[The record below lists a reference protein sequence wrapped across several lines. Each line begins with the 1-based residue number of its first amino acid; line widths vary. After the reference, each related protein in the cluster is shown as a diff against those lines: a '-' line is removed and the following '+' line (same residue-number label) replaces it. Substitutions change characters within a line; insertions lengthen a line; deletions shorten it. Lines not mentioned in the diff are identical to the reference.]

1 MSDVTDPV
9 ATEETEEREP
19 RSRDAYVVTV
29 ASATGGCGKTF
40 FATSLADIV
49 GREGHKTLVVDLD
62 LQFGEIAVALQLRPQ
77 YSLYDGL
84 YGTQGQPLPAEAF
97 EEHFDEL
104 VVHHPFG
111 FDVLTAPRDPALADY
126 VGAGDCTH
134 VLEVVR
140 KRYDAVIV
148 DTPPALTEIVL
159 SALDQSDRVAVMATL
174 DVPSLKNLK
183 TFTDTLRR
191 IRIGDDM
198 QRLILNKV
206 DEDLGLD
213 IKEVQETFEDRF
225 VALIPMSK
233 SVSRAMNVGTV
244 VPEMEPNGKVAAE
257 LIKASI
263 AVLPEELQPK
273 KEDDG
278 SGFLTRILKGG
289 RRDGGDR

>member
-1 MSDVTDPV
+1 M
-9 ATEETEEREP
+9 TEESRGRE
-19 RSRDAYVVTV
+19 DAYVITV
-29 ASATGGCGKTF
+29 CSASGGCGKTF

-49 GREGHKTLVVDLD
+49 GRAGHRTLIVDLD
-62 LQFGEIAVALQLRPQ
+62 LQFGEIAIALQLRPQ

-84 YGTQGQPLPAEAF
+84 YGTHGQPLPAEAF

-140 KRYDAVIV
+140 KKYDLVVV

-159 SALDQSDRVAVMATL
+159 TSLDQSDMAAVMATL

-183 TFTDTLRR
+183 TFSETLRR
-191 IRIGDDM
+191 IKIGDDM

-206 DEDLGLD
+206 DDDLGLD
-213 IKEVQETFEDRF
+213 VKEVQETFDDRF
-225 VALIPMSK
+225 VALIPLSK
-233 SVSRAMNVGTV
+233 AVSRAMNVGTV
-244 VPEMEPNGKVAAE
+244 VPEVEPNSKVSQELAKAARSLLPPE
-257 LIKASI
+257 MQPDNNGESSSFLSRLLKSSRKEGTRDE
-263 AVLPEELQPK
+263 AV
-273 KEDDG
+273 
-278 SGFLTRILKGG
+278 
-289 RRDGGDR
+289 